1 MSSERRS
8 YPRYPVECAVDV
20 ILAEPCTKPGYAASS
35 ANLSRT
41 SMQIV
46 CDADLVADLLR
57 QQKLPYT
64 CQLNFVLPWHEHT
77 FNIPAHVV
85 TQRRLSKQQ
94 YVLVL
99 LLRHAD
105 VTQEDLLND
114 LLARMQPI
122 GLD

>member
-1 MSSERRS
+1 MASDRRS

-20 ILAEPCTKPGYAASS
+20 SVDEPCAKPSHSATS
-35 ANLSRT
+35 ANVSRT
-41 SMQIV
+41 SMQIA

-64 CQLNFVLPWHEHT
+64 CKLNFVLPWHAHA
-77 FNIPAHVV
+77 FSIPAHVV

-99 LLRHAD
+99 LFRHSDTA
-105 VTQEDLLND
+105 QEDLLND
-114 LLARMQPI
+114 MLARMQPI